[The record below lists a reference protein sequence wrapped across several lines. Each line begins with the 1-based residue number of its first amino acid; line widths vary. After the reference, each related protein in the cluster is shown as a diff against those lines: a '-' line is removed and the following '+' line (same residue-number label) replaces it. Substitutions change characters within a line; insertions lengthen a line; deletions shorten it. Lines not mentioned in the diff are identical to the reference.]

1 MKNEK
6 IKRWGNNS
14 MKKKKITII
23 AIILAFVIGVA
34 VITHKTYIKDN
45 DIKDMIINERNKYD
59 ASEEIK
65 NALNLLSSSKK
76 AEIITNVKTSSN
88 IVALSFEGIT
98 DATTME
104 KIVNL
109 LDEYGIKA
117 TFFIPGVKAGED
129 PTTVKNIKKSGH
141 EIGSETLSDTKHME
155 KLSQKELVIDFCRA
169 NKVLE
174 TIIED
179 KPALLKCKSTI
190 YTDEVL
196 AAAYASGNNYVVHSD
211 HYLSY
216 QSFKDYGQVQ
226 NYVNKVANGTIIS
239 IKLNGVLDDFE
250 YETEKEDEKP
260 AIDKE
265 AGIDESTK
273 DEKEDITVVKIVEW
287 LLKAID
293 EQKMSVVQVNEL
305 AGMKS
310 NYEASSPENMSN
322 KEEIYIDENYKEE
335 NNSSQGNSEEKNPAD
350 LVNFKELIEKNNG
363 SFAPNISVFYTTK
376 KALSYTFRGLSDET
390 ALNSVLISLD
400 KINSKGTFFVT
411 KDEIEK
417 YPDRIA
423 TILKKG
429 HEIGNGGIT
438 TSSSLLDKST
448 EEICK
453 EIYEVD
459 KLLRKIGVNTKAYMP
474 GYGYVDA
481 EVQEALSV
489 INKIND
495 IKGYELFT
503 YSKSPINHKYKNMN
517 AEELVWDYLNVNT
530 YMSLRKGEIVYFRL
544 DSDLFEDSTT
554 VANIIEL
561 ITTNYVKNGHANK
574 YNKSTQ
580 AYDLVQ
586 KSLNYSVVT
595 LSDLQSTM
603 ETGSRLGRYSLQ
615 GGNINSLSRRTYE
628 EALFIMKTNYIG
640 NKYVDLSD
648 LSEEEQMLMD
658 KTGTIDTNGEDVIF
672 FTFDDWGGDPVVNEI
687 LDVLNKHK
695 VKGSFFV
702 ISKFIDANGNV
713 SNANPNLLRSIAI
726 NGHDIGSHNY
736 NHETLDINKN
746 ELDISLVKSYD
757 VMANVIGDLNSLRP
771 YFRPP
776 TLLVKKEGL
785 AQVFE
790 SGFKYS
796 ISGNISTHDYESIS
810 PQEILDSIEG
820 SLIKGKGNIVVMH
833 MSNQSYYT
841 AEALDTFL
849 TNNENGVY
857 GTKYKVAKLSDYLEK

>member
-1 MKNEK
+1 
-6 IKRWGNNS
+6 
-14 MKKKKITII
+14 MKKNWIIVTII
-23 AIILAFVIGVA
+23 ITVA
-34 VITHKTYIKDN
+34 VGLGALTYKSYTKNNHTENMIKN
-45 DIKDMIINERNKYD
+45 DKNKYD
-59 ASEEIK
+59 ASAEIK
-65 NALNLLSSSKK
+65 DALKLLSSKK
-76 AEIITNVKTSSN
+76 QAEVITNAKTSSN
-88 IVALSFEGIT
+88 VLALSFEGIS
-98 DATTME
+98 DANTMG
-104 KIVNL
+104 KIVEL
-109 LDEYGIKA
+109 LNEYGVKA
-117 TFFIPGVKAGED
+117 NFFIPGIKAGED
-129 PTTVKNIKKSGH
+129 PTTVKNIKKAGH
-141 EIGSETLSDTKHME
+141 VVGSETLSDARHME
-155 KLSQKELVIDFCRA
+155 KLSQKELIIDFCRG
-169 NKVLE
+169 NKIIE
-174 TIIED
+174 TIIKE
-179 KPALLKCKSTI
+179 KPNLLKCKSTT

-196 AAAYASGNNYVVHSD
+196 EAAYASGNKYVVHSD

-216 QSFKDYGQVQ
+216 QSFKDYGQAQ
-226 NYVNKVANGTIIS
+226 NYVNKLDKGTIIS
-239 IKLNGVLDDFE
+239 IKVNGVLDDFE
-250 YETEKEDEKP
+250 YEGKIEEEKP

-265 AGIDESTK
+265 AGIDDYTK
-273 DEKEDITVVKIVEW
+273 DEREEITVVKIVEW

-293 EQKMSVVQVNEL
+293 EQKITVVQVNEL
-305 AGMKS
+305 VGMKS
-310 NYEASSPENMSN
+310 DDETSSSENMSN
-322 KEEIYIDENYKEE
+322 KDEIYIDESYKEE
-335 NNSSQGNSEEKNPAD
+335 KNNSQGNSEVKNSSD

-363 SFAPNISVFYTTK
+363 NLAPNISEFYTTK
-376 KALSYTFRGLSDET
+376 KALSYTFRGLGNET

-400 KINSKGTFFVT
+400 KIKAKGTFFVT

-423 TILKKG
+423 NILKKG

-438 TSSSLLDKST
+438 VSSSLLDKST

-459 KLLRKIGVNTKAYMP
+459 NLLRKIGVNTKAYMP
-474 GYGYVDA
+474 GYGYVDV

-489 INKIND
+489 INKIHG

-517 AEELVWDYLNVNT
+517 AEEVVKDYLNLNT

-544 DSDLFEDSTT
+544 DSDLFEDKNT

-561 ITTNYVKNGHANK
+561 ITSNYVKNGHANK
-574 YNKSTQ
+574 YNEATQ
-580 AYDLVQ
+580 SYVLVE
-586 KSLNYSVVT
+586 KPLNYSVET
-595 LSDLQSTM
+595 LSELQHTM
-603 ETGSRLGRYSLQ
+603 ESASQLGRYRMA
-615 GGNINSLSRRTYE
+615 GNNINSLIRRSYE
-628 EALFIMKTNYIG
+628 EALSMMKSNYIG

-648 LSEEEQMLMD
+648 LNEEEQVLMD

-702 ISKFIDANGNV
+702 ISKYIDTNGDV
-713 SNANPNLLRSIAI
+713 SNANPNLLRTIAF

-736 NHETLDINKN
+736 NHETLDTNKN
-746 ELDISLVKSYD
+746 KLEISLVKSYD
-757 VMANVIGDLNSLRP
+757 AMANVIGDLNSLRP

-796 ISGNISTHDYESIS
+796 INGNISTHDYESS
-810 PQEILDSIEG
+810 SSQEIVHSLEE
-820 SLIKGKGNIVVMH
+820 SLIKGRGNIIVMH
-833 MSNQSYYT
+833 MNNQSYYT
-841 AEALDTFL
+841 AEALDIFL

-857 GTKYKVAKLSDYLEK
+857 GTKYKIAKLSDYLE